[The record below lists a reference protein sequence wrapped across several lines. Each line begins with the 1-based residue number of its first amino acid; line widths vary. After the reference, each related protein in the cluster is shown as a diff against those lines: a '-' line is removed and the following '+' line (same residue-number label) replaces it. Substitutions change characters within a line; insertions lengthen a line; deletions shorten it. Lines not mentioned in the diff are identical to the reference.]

1 MARTPVTPVQVGH
14 AGTASMT
21 AAAADV
27 ANGNSISNSGEL
39 MIGVTNTDTAI
50 HNVTFTPT
58 RADGGGNVTAVSFPI
73 PASTARPIWFGRYST
88 YDWGST
94 MLING
99 DNAGIHF
106 EGYTF

>member
-1 MARTPVTPVQVGH
+1 MARTAVTPVQVTR

-21 AAAADV
+21 PVAADV
-27 ANGNSISNSGEL
+27 ANGNSMSNSGEL
-39 MIGVTNTDTAI
+39 MIGVTNADTSI
-50 HNVTFTPT
+50 HNFTVTPT
-58 RADGGGNVTAVSFPI
+58 RTDGGGNATAVSFPI
-73 PASTARPIWFGRYST
+73 PASTAKPIWFGRYST

-99 DNAGIHF
+99 DNANIKF

>member
-1 MARTPVTPVQVGH
+1 MPRTPVTPVQVTR

-21 AAAADV
+21 VVAADV
-27 ANGNSISNSGEL
+27 ANGNSMANSGQL
-39 MIGVTNTDTAI
+39 KIGVTNADTAI
-50 HNVTFTPT
+50 HNFTVTPT
-58 RADGGGNVTAVSFPI
+58 RTDGGGNATAVSFAI
-73 PASTARPIWFGRYST
+73 PASTARPIWYGPFST

-99 DNAGIHF
+99 DNANIKF